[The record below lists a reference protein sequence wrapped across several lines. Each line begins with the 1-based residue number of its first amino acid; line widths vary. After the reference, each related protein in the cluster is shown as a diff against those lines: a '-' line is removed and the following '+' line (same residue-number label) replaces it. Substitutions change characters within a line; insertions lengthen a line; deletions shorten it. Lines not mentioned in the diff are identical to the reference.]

1 MTIDTM
7 ELMHLLCV
15 MERGMIDKQNEPSC
29 SSRQQPLEKGD
40 IDFGIDSVRLEPGP
54 MTSTCSSS
62 PWFMN
67 WDLFRG
73 HLGPDEYLRVVERR
87 PIGHAQEELK
97 AETSLAPD
105 MGSQRSRTREIQI
118 DR

>member
-1 MTIDTM
+1 
-7 ELMHLLCV
+7 
-15 MERGMIDKQNEPSC
+15 
-29 SSRQQPLEKGD
+29 
-40 IDFGIDSVRLEPGP
+40 

-97 AETSLAPD
+97 AESLAYLVCNRQGVNSKIRDIWVPA
-105 MGSQRSRTREIQI
+105 GT
-118 DR
+118 